1 MTEDDYLVAIE
12 HSVKAAERMLA
23 MEDVDDE
30 DEESWE
36 EERELRY
43 HCEVCTVRE
52 VMTVVWPPI
61 ETYIDWLKAQIPTV
75 QS

>member
-1 MTEDDYLVAIE
+1 
-12 HSVKAAERMLA
+12 MLA

-30 DEESWE
+30 DEETWDE
-36 EERELRY
+36 EHELRY

-61 ETYIDWLKAQIPTV
+61 ETYIDWLRAQIPTV